1 MLALL
6 KIDPK
11 ERPSIEQILDH
22 PYFSKSIDVS
32 PDDQKLREVCSD
44 LIKRVNV
51 FKLEDRQHLLDHLS
65 EKLAPID

>member
-11 ERPSIEQILDH
+11 ERPSIDQISDH
-22 PYFSKSIDVS
+22 PFFSKSIDVS
-32 PDDQKLREVCSD
+32 PDDKILREVCSD

-51 FKLEDRQHLLDHLS
+51 FKLAGRQHLLDHLS
-65 EKLAPID
+65 EKLAPIE